1 MKRLY
6 AISSVLAL
14 LMFGCSST
22 PSQSNSTTESP
33 NAKRGASIVA
43 SSSDVI
49 ATGSF
54 VAGEHSTKGGVQII
68 NQNGKRYLQLD
79 RQFETSTSGPDLVVV
94 LHRSANIIGETK
106 PPAHALQQGS
116 YVILAPLKQFN
127 GAQTYEIPA
136 EVNLNDYK
144 SAAIWCR
151 RFNATF
157 GAATLK
163 A

>member
-1 MKRLY
+1 MKRLC

-22 PSQSNSTTESP
+22 PQSNSTTATP
-33 NAKRGASIVA
+33 NAKRGESIVA

-49 ATGSF
+49 ATGNF
-54 VAGEHSTKGGVQII
+54 VAGEHPTKGSVQII
-68 NQNGKRYLQLD
+68 NQNGKRFLQLD

-94 LHRSANIIGETK
+94 LHRSANVLGETK
-106 PPAHALQQGS
+106 PPAYALQQGS

-136 EVNLNDYK
+136 DVNLDDYK

-157 GAATLK
+157 GAASLK

>member
-1 MKRLY
+1 MRLQLY
-6 AISSVLAL
+6 AIASLLAL

-22 PSQSNSTTESP
+22 PSTQSNSTTASP
-33 NAKRGASIVA
+33 IVA
-43 SSSDVI
+43 ANSSDII

-54 VAGEHSTKGGVQII
+54 VNGEHPTKGGVQII
-68 NQNGKRYLQLD
+68 KQNGKRFLQLD

-94 LHRSANIIGETK
+94 LHRSANVIGETK
-106 PPAHALQQGS
+106 PPAYALQQGS

-127 GAQTYEIPA
+127 GEQAYEIPA
-136 EVNLNDYK
+136 DVNLSDYK

-163 A
+163 V

>member
-1 MKRLY
+1 MKRRLY
-6 AISSVLAL
+6 AIFSGLAL

-22 PSQSNSTTESP
+22 PSSQSNSTPAEP
-33 NAKRGASIVA
+33 IAAST
-43 SSSDVI
+43 SSDRI

-54 VAGEHSTKGGVQII
+54 VSGEQSTKGNVQII
-68 NQNGKRYLQLD
+68 NQNGKRFLQLD

-94 LHRSANIIGETK
+94 LHRSANVIGETK
-106 PPAHALQQGS
+106 PPAYALQSGS

-127 GAQTYEIPA
+127 GAQAYEIPA
-136 EVNLNDYK
+136 DVNLSDYK

-163 A
+163 V

>member
-22 PSQSNSTTESP
+22 PSQSNSTPESP
-33 NAKRGASIVA
+33 IVA

-54 VAGEHSTKGGVQII
+54 IAGEHPTKGGVQII
-68 NQNGKRYLQLD
+68 NHNGKRYLQLD

-94 LHRSANIIGETK
+94 LHRSANVIGETK
-106 PPAHALQQGS
+106 PPAYALQQGS

-127 GAQTYEIPA
+127 GEQTYEIPA

-157 GAATLK
+157 GAASLK